1 MAYHRSER
9 VAEEI
14 KKELSMIIRDDV
26 KDPRISDMLSIVK
39 VDVSRDLSYAKIY
52 VSVLGSDEE
61 KEETIEG
68 LESAS
73 GFIRK
78 ELASILQL
86 RHVPE
91 LTFVLDSSIEYSIH
105 ISKKIDELHNKKR

>member
-14 KKELSMIIRDDV
+14 KREISMIIRDDV

-39 VDVSRDLSYAKIY
+39 VDASRDLSYAKVY

-68 LESAS
+68 LKSAS

-78 ELASILQL
+78 ELAAILQL
-86 RHVPE
+86 RYVPE
-91 LTFVLDSSIEYSIH
+91 LTFILDSSIEYSVH